1 MPPHQSNFHFHKM
14 NLEQI
19 INIQQLNGQ
28 NLAAMLFVV
37 QDEASTVK
45 GFNNFVEVIQAVSQ
59 FFKF

>member
-1 MPPHQSNFHFHKM
+1 M

-19 INIQQLNGQ
+19 TNIQQLNGH

>member
-1 MPPHQSNFHFHKM
+1 M